1 MFLPD
6 VNVLVY
12 AHREESPNH
21 LAYLHWL
28 ENLING
34 THIYGTEELVL
45 SGFLRIVTHPPIF
58 DPPSSFVDAL
68 AFVEEVRSQANCRVI
83 RPETRHRE
91 IFCRLCRESDA
102 KGSLI
107 ADAYFAALAIESGCT
122 WISTDRDFGRFN
134 GLDWQQP
141 LELPT

>member
-34 THIYGTEELVL
+34 THIYGTAELVL
-45 SGFLRIVTHPPIF
+45 SGFLRIVTHPRIF
-58 DPPSSFVDAL
+58 DPPSSFLEAL

-83 RPETRHRE
+83 RPERRH
-91 IFCRLCRESDA
+91 
-102 KGSLI
+102 
-107 ADAYFAALAIESGCT
+107 
-122 WISTDRDFGRFN
+122 
-134 GLDWQQP
+134 
-141 LELPT
+141 